1 MMEEYTEVEEEV
13 GQETQSG
20 AVQEEERPETRTK
33 NEQLTEETR
42 KRKIGVEEA
51 GAKQRDEKVS
61 DFDAELSYFT

>member
-1 MMEEYTEVEEEV
+1 MGSVTEVEEEV

-42 KRKIGVEEA
+42 KKKNR
-51 GAKQRDEKVS
+51 S
-61 DFDAELSYFT
+61 